1 MAKRVFL
8 HVGTPKS
15 GTTYLQTILWENL
28 DRLKDNGFLLPA
40 RFKAHYAAAKGVTD
54 RTTLKFDVGFKIGTA
69 WPRLTKQ
76 INRWDGDAA
85 ISHELLA
92 PATAEQANA
101 AKALLDGAET
111 HLVIT
116 ARALNKQLS
125 ASWQEQVK
133 GGMYHPFSEFLTII
147 ESTAT
152 AKGEWFWDV
161 QDVPAIAS
169 RWSDGIPPERVHI
182 VTVPAEQSDPGQ
194 LWQRYCTALGLQA
207 DDYDAD
213 IPAMNASL
221 GPVEAEMLR
230 RIHARR
236 DPRFTDAQRQ
246 RWTRR
251 LLATEILGERR
262 GAGMSGPASDPWLQ
276 ERAQAMVEEIDQRGY
291 DVIGSLDDLAWR
303 PPSPESRSIESVTEA
318 ELDALT
324 RWTIG
329 RLQEQLVERQPSAP
343 PPPVGPDDGIEG
355 ILELLEHIRAADTDV
370 EPREAPVSRT
380 SPTDR
385 LRKSITALRGR

>member
-15 GTTYLQTILWENL
+15 GTTYLQTILWQNVDVLQE
-28 DRLKDNGFLLPA
+28 NGFLLPA

-54 RTTLKFDVGFKIGTA
+54 RTTLKSAIGFRIGTA
-69 WPRLTKQ
+69 WRRLSKL
-76 INRWDGDAA
+76 INEWDGDAS
-85 ISHELLA
+85 IGHELLA
-92 PATAEQANA
+92 PATTQQANE
-101 AKALLDGAET
+101 AKALLEGEI

-133 GGMYHPFSEFLTII
+133 GGMYHPFSAFLSII
-147 ESTAT
+147 EDKTT
-152 AKGEWFWDV
+152 VQGEWFWDV
-161 QDVPAIAS
+161 QDVPAIVA
-169 RWSDGIPPERVHI
+169 RWGEGIPADRVHI
-182 VTVPAEQSDPGQ
+182 VTVPPEVSDPGE
-194 LWQRYCTALGLQA
+194 LWKRYCTALGIDA
-207 DDYDAD
+207 DAYDAD
-213 IPAMNASL
+213 IPTMNASL
-221 GPVEAEMLR
+221 GPVEAELLR

-236 DPRFTDAQRQ
+236 DPRFTDPQRQ

-251 LLATEILGERR
+251 LLAIEILGERR
-262 GAGMSGPASDPWLQ
+262 GVGMSGPTTHPWL
-276 ERAQAMVEEIDQRGY
+276 EDRTESMIAEIAERGY
-291 DVIGSLDDLAWR
+291 DVIGTLDDLKWA
-303 PPSPESRSIESVTEA
+303 PPAATTRAIETVTEA
-318 ELDALT
+318 ELDELS

-329 RLQEQLVERQPSAP
+329 RLQEELVQRQPSTQ
-343 PPPVGPDDGIEG
+343 PPPVGPNDGVEG

-370 EPREAPVSRT
+370 SPREAPVTKS